1 MGGVLST
8 GEIEDVAVE
17 TLRAGADMF
26 LVCHNQELVWR
37 GFEAVLRTAERDRKF
52 AAHVAQAAQRVMAF
66 KKRSAELRGF
76 SAEPKEKVVDYLKKI
91 VMDFTRIV
99 GGEVI
104 DDRLH
109 TTREINV

>member
-1 MGGVLST
+1 
-8 GEIEDVAVE
+8 
-17 TLRAGADMF
+17 MF

-52 AAHVAQAAQRVMAF
+52 AAHVAQAAQRVLTL

-76 SAEPKEKVVDYLKKI
+76 AAEPKAKVVEKLRKI
-91 VMDFTRIV
+91 VTDFSRIV
-99 GGEVI
+99 GAPVI

-109 TTREINV
+109 TAKEINV